1 MEKQPVRSVCDIQG
15 RDITPEHMDL
25 VAKASIVRGLSTL
38 GRMVDRQQRG
48 MYPDG
53 RTILDQFDRT
63 TEERRELFHEVV
75 QYDGSEHMRKRV
87 GEELADNIISLYG
100 IATVA
105 AVNLGPYVV
114 TALSTMCDKYDLR
127 ELCALRER
135 GFSQEEAV
143 ARRKAL
149 WKYED
154 PNK

>member
-75 QYDGSEHMRKRV
+75 QYDGSAYSRERV
-87 GEELADNIISLYG
+87 GMEIADNIISLMG
-100 IATVA
+100 IATVTS
-105 AVNLGPYVV
+105 VNMGPYVV
-114 TALSTMCDKYDLR
+114 RALSSMCDKYDIRQLCELR
-127 ELCALRER
+127 AR
-135 GFSQEEAV
+135 GYSQDEAV
-143 ARRKAL
+143 AERKRL
-149 WKYED
+149 WTSH
-154 PNK
+154 

>member
-1 MEKQPVRSVCDIQG
+1 MSERISTHFVPHLDLLARSD
-15 RDITPEHMDL
+15 
-25 VAKASIVRGLSTL
+25 IVRGFGQLQRS
-38 GRMVDRQQRG
+38 VDHQQNG

-53 RTILDQFDRT
+53 RTALDQFDRT

-114 TALSTMCDKYDLR
+114 TALSTMCDKYDIR

-149 WKYED
+149 WKYEN
-154 PNK
+154 PNS